1 VHAASA
7 VVGPDRDAVAMTSLE
22 PVHPVLMARDV
33 AASVRFYETLG
44 FRRAFVDDPADPK
57 YAGVVRDG
65 VELHLQ
71 WQDEAQWA
79 HPIDRPTYR
88 FRVDGVD
95 ALHAEFVE
103 RGAVDAADSADG
115 GGPWATPADTP
126 WGTRE
131 FHLRDPD
138 GNGLQF
144 YRVR

>member
-1 VHAASA
+1 MHSASA
-7 VVGPDRDAVAMTSLE
+7 VVGPDGGTVAITSLE
-22 PVHPVLMARDV
+22 SVHPVLMARDV
-33 AASVRFYETLG
+33 PASVRFYEKFG
-44 FRRAFVDDPADPK
+44 FRQTFVDDPAAPK

-88 FRVDGVD
+88 FRVDDVD

-103 RGAVDAADSADG
+103 RRAVDAAASADG

-126 WGTRE
+126 WSTRE
-131 FHLRDPD
+131 FHVRDPD

-144 YRVR
+144 YRAR